1 MADELSIRISLA
13 YASGGET
20 LFSKNVAVTQD
31 KINAPYESSIF
42 VTSGTANTA
51 ELISLPAG
59 NARYVL
65 FRNLSEAQ
73 AAVADDA
80 VIHVHTSNTSTD
92 GDSRICSI
100 PPGGVALFPVGVT
113 SAEATGLYGTG
124 AELAADAGGTSTLYI
139 NSNKASTSVEY
150 VLLRV

>member
-31 KINAPYESSIF
+31 KYTAPYESSIF
-42 VTSGTANTA
+42 VTSGTPDTA
-51 ELISLPAG
+51 ELLALPAG
-59 NARYVL
+59 NTRYVL

-73 AAVADDA
+73 TAAADDA
-80 VIHVHTSNTSTD
+80 VVHVHTSNTSTD

-100 PPGGVALFPVGVT
+100 PPGGIALFPVGVA
-113 SAEATGLYGTG
+113 SSEATSLYGTSANTTGG
-124 AELAADAGGTSTLYI
+124 ASTLYI